1 MFWIA
6 RRPEIRRLSGSRRV
20 EVGRFRFIDGLC
32 MPIDGW
38 RPVSETSNL
47 RIGVASKHALNERRG
62 LDESVCARKPRC
74 LEHHVIHIES
84 YLLLSEPRPIVNLRQ
99 NFVRLHV
106 SSSSHSVGESGLDL
120 WTGVQRSQHNDGS
133 NGGTGERRSDIGC
146 DSGEAQYVD
155 IEHPARAAR
164 VLEVLAAIIPQAEV

>member
-32 MPIDGW
+32 IPINGW

-47 RIGVASKHALNERRG
+47 RIGVASKHALNELRG

-74 LEHHVIHIES
+74 LEHHLIHIES
-84 YLLLSEPRPIVNLRQ
+84 YLLAAS
-99 NFVRLHV
+99 NFFRVHV
-106 SSSSHSVGESGLDL
+106 SLSSHSIRESGLDL
-120 WTGVQRSQHNDGS
+120 WT
-133 NGGTGERRSDIGC
+133 
-146 DSGEAQYVD
+146 
-155 IEHPARAAR
+155 
-164 VLEVLAAIIPQAEV
+164 